1 MKINN
6 KIKNLIS
13 NQKGAA
19 LVIAMMVM
27 LVATLIGIY
36 SINMSSID
44 TKIAGNERMLST
56 TFFASDGG
64 IEHFKSLIG
73 PMLVNANQG
82 NLATSATIDWDF
94 LLDGSSGKP
103 AATTSNPE
111 VLWIDRDMGG
121 GRRYQVYVRNNNDGG
136 GVTDDTDGFI
146 WVRSVGTENNR
157 GTTEL
162 EVLLYANVDGAG
174 AITGYSAQEGAG
186 TGKNYNS
193 TDVNEIA
200 TTDLGTNQFSGVS
213 VK

>member
-82 NLATSATIDWDF
+82 NLATSATTIEWDF
-94 LLDGSSGKP
+94 LLDGSS
-103 AATTSNPE
+103 E

-146 WVRSVGTENNR
+146 WVRSVEKKCNEVGCIKRTPEI
-157 GTTEL
+157 